1 MLNYIMRRLN
11 LLLFTLLMLSLL
23 AYCIDVTLV
32 NPRADGLVG
41 GYFRFLARLLEGDL
55 GFSSSSN
62 QPVAELIRLHLPA
75 TVELCLAAL
84 LLAMLMGIT
93 LGTLAAL
100 NQGRW
105 VDRIILGLSLLG
117 YSMPAYWLGMLLIM
131 TLSMDLGWLPS
142 SGQLS
147 LLYEVKP
154 VTGFTLMD
162 TWLSHSPYREA
173 AFRDALAHLL
183 LPAVVLAIVPTTE
196 VIRLVRGA
204 MINVLK
210 QNYIKA
216 AFSRGL
222 SAPRVM
228 FKHGLR
234 NALPPIVPMLSLQFG
249 SLVTAAVI
257 TEVVFSWPGMG
268 RWLVN
273 SIQARDYAAIEGG
286 VLVIAC
292 FLVVVNLLSE
302 SLTTLL
308 YPAKRKDLY
317 GQED

>member
-11 LLLFTLLMLSLL
+11 LLIFILLMLSLL
-23 AYCIDVTLV
+23 AYGIDVTLV
-32 NPRADGLVG
+32 NPPQGGLVG
-41 GYFRFLARLLEGDL
+41 GYFHFLGRLLAGDL

-62 QPVAELIRLHLPA
+62 QPVADLIRLHLPA

-100 NQGRW
+100 KQGRW
-105 VDRIILGLSLLG
+105 LDRIILGLSLLG

-131 TLSMDLGWLPS
+131 AFSMELGWLPS

-147 LLYEVKP
+147 LLYEVSP
-154 VTGFTLMD
+154 VTGFTLVD

-222 SAPRVM
+222 SAPTVM

-273 SIQARDYAAIEGG
+273 SIQVRDYAAIEGG

-302 SLTTLL
+302 SLSTLL

>member
-1 MLNYIMRRLN
+1 MFNYIVRRLN
-11 LLLFTLLMLSLL
+11 LLLFTLLMLTLL
-23 AYCIDVTLV
+23 AYCIDYSLV
-32 NPRADGLVG
+32 NQGAEGMVG
-41 GYFRFLARLLEGDL
+41 GYFRFLGRLMDGDL
-55 GFSSSSN
+55 GFSASSKL
-62 QPVAELIRLHLPA
+62 PVADSIRLHLPA

-84 LLAMLMGIT
+84 LLAMVMGIT

-105 VDRIILGLSLLG
+105 IDRIILGLSLLG
-117 YSMPAYWLGMLLIM
+117 YAIPAYWLGMLLIM

-154 VTGFTLMD
+154 VTGFTLVD
-162 TWLSHSPYREA
+162 AWLSHSPYRQA
-173 AFRDALAHLL
+173 ALHDALAHLL

-196 VIRLVRGA
+196 VIRLVRA
-204 MINVLK
+204 SMINVLK

-273 SIQARDYAAIEGG
+273 SILARDYAAIEGG

-302 SLTTLL
+302 SLTMLL

>member
-11 LLLFTLLMLSLL
+11 LLFFTLLMLSLL
-23 AYCIDVTLV
+23 AYIIDYSLV
-32 NPRADGLVG
+32 NQGAEGLVG
-41 GYFRFLARLLEGDL
+41 GYFRFLGRLTEGDL

-62 QPVAELIRLHLPA
+62 LPVADLIRLHLPA

-84 LLAMLMGIT
+84 LLALLMGIT

-105 VDRIILGLSLLG
+105 IDRIILGLSLLG

-154 VTGFTLMD
+154 VTGFTLVD
-162 TWLSHSPYREA
+162 AWLSQSPYRQA

-196 VIRLVRGA
+196 VIRLVRGS

-222 SAPRVM
+222 SATRIM
-228 FKHGLR
+228 LKHGLR

-273 SIQARDYAAIEGG
+273 SILVRDYAAIEGG